1 MDLIPKRI
9 MCCQKKRRQRGLEK
23 ARNRLAR
30 EINIIDIIKSRRL
43 VHRALRMLI
52 TKSQRVKLQERARYL
67 EIDPGSGSSGNDKK
81 LERGKS
87 VDHFIWTDDSLQSDS
102 GNDDQQPAA
111 DGESGDFPGSAID
124 QRPFERHKTQIPSSS
139 K

>member
-1 MDLIPKRI
+1 
-9 MCCQKKRRQRGLEK
+9 
-23 ARNRLAR
+23 
-30 EINIIDIIKSRRL
+30 
-43 VHRALRMLI
+43 MLI

-67 EIDPGSGSSGNDKK
+67 EIDPGSDSSGNDKK

-111 DGESGDFPGSAID
+111 DGVSGDFPGSAID
-124 QRPFERHKTQIPSSS
+124 
-139 K
+139 